1 MLTAPE
7 RGGDEAEAPARRRL
21 GRDTALNLV
30 GQCAPM
36 AAALLTIPPLM
47 AALGTDRF
55 AILTIAWAVIGYFSL
70 FDLGISR
77 ALTQLVADR
86 RAAGDRA
93 RMPAL
98 IWTSLALMGALG
110 VLGGALLALAAPWVV
125 REGLNIPADLRAE
138 SLRAFYLLALG
149 LPLVIGMNG
158 LRGVLEGFERFD
170 LLTLIRVPTGVLAY
184 VGPLLVALLVAD
196 LVAVVA
202 VLVALRVVSVV
213 LHLWVCLR
221 TVPDLRAAVVLRPS
235 LAAPLLR
242 IGGWMTVSNVVSPLM
257 VYADR
262 FVIGA
267 LFPVA
272 AVAYYV
278 TPYEAVTKL
287 LLIPGALAGVCF
299 PALAASF
306 AANRRHAVEILLWGS
321 RLAWFLVLPFSLV
334 AVTFAHEILS
344 LWLGAEFAT
353 EGAAVLRWL
362 AVGVFVNG
370 LAHIAYSAVQG
381 AGRADLTA
389 KLHLLEMP
397 AYVAVLWWLVS
408 EYGVTGAAV
417 AWTLRVSVDALLL
430 FRAAGRLLDAQAAVA
445 RGVGVMSLAALA
457 LFGIGAVVAAAG
469 LEAKL
474 LFAGATLTL
483 WVAVGWLHV
492 LRPAERARLLAALHR
507 REIRAS

>member
-1 MLTAPE
+1 MLTTRE
-7 RGGDEAEAPARRRL
+7 HDGGGAEKPMRRRL

-30 GQCAPM
+30 GQCAPV
-36 AAALLTIPPLM
+36 AAAVLTIPPLM
-47 AALGTDRF
+47 AALGTERF

-86 RAAGDRA
+86 LAAGDREQ
-93 RMPAL
+93 MPAL

-110 VLGGALLALAAPWVV
+110 VLGGSLLAVGAPWVV
-125 REGLNIPADLRAE
+125 REALNIPVELQTETLRT
-138 SLRAFYLLALG
+138 FYLLALG

-158 LRGVLEGFERFD
+158 LRGVLEGYQRFD
-170 LLTLIRVPTGVLAY
+170 VLTLIRVPTGVMAY
-184 VGPLLVALLVAD
+184 VGPLFMAFLIVD
-196 LVAVVA
+196 LFAVVA
-202 VLVALRVVSVV
+202 VLVALRAVSLLV
-213 LHLWVCLR
+213 HLWFCVR
-221 TVPDLRAAVVLRPS
+221 MAPELRAGIVLRPS
-235 LAAPLLR
+235 LAAPLVR

-262 FVIGA
+262 FMIGA

-278 TPYEAVTKL
+278 TPYEAITKL

-299 PALAASF
+299 PALAASYGG
-306 AANRRHAVEILLWGS
+306 NRRHAVEILLWGS
-321 RLAWFLVLPFSLV
+321 RLAWFLVLPFSV
-334 AVTFAHEILS
+334 VTVTFAHEILS
-344 LWLGAEFAT
+344 IWLGVAFAV
-353 EGAAVLRWL
+353 EGAGVLRWL

-397 AYVAVLWWLVS
+397 VYVLVLWWLVS
-408 EYGVTGAAV
+408 SHGVTGAAA
-417 AWTLRVSVDALLL
+417 AWTLRVSVDAFLL
-430 FRAAGRLLDAQAAVA
+430 FRSAGRLFDAPEAVS
-445 RGVGVMSLAALA
+445 RTVGTMSVLALL
-457 LFGIGAVVAAAG
+457 LFGIGAGTVVMG

-474 LFAGATLTL
+474 VFVGLTLTL
-483 WVAVGWLHV
+483 WLVLGWMHG
-492 LRPAERARLLAALHR
+492 LRPTQRSRIMAVINR
-507 REIRAS
+507 REVRAS